1 MNLQQAIKPLFIFE
15 IANNHNGSVEHGLTI
30 IREIN
35 KVTTK
40 FRDLFD
46 FGFKLQ
52 YRDLDSLI
60 HPDFKDRTDLKYIKR
75 FSETKLQIEEFIQLK
90 TEMVNLGFVTICTP
104 FDEKSVDRIESQDY
118 DVIKIASCSINDWP
132 LLERIVQSNKPVI
145 ASTAGAEFD
154 VIDKVVSFFQH
165 RNKDFSL
172 MHCIGE
178 YPTPN
183 QNLNLNQI
191 DLLKARYPGVRIG
204 YSTHEQPDLT
214 VPIAMAIAKGTTIF
228 EKHVGVA
235 TDAISLNDYS
245 ANPAQVEIWLEAA
258 RGAYEMSGVSD
269 LRHTFATSE
278 VASLLSLR
286 RGVFANR
293 DIQQGEKIDQSD
305 LLIAIPTTTDQIT
318 ANDLSKYT
326 QLYAETDLK
335 ANKPLLNSN
344 VKRVEIRDQVYQ
356 IVEQIKTILQ
366 ESRVVVP
373 HQLNF
378 EISHHYGIERFNE
391 FGATII
397 SYLNRE
403 YCKKLIVI
411 IPDQIHP
418 EQYHKLKEETFI
430 VQYGE
435 VDIILDGQH
444 RLCQPGDIVIVERG
458 VKHIFSSKTGAVIE
472 EISST
477 HYADDSYYTDP
488 EIAKNHFRKT
498 LLTHWVD

>member
-15 IANNHNGSVEHGLTI
+15 IANNHSGSVEHGLTI

-90 TEMVNLGFVTICTP
+90 MEMASFGFVTICTP

-132 LLERIVQSNKPVI
+132 LLERIAQSDKPVI

-154 VIDKVVSFFQH
+154 VLDQVVSFFQH

-214 VPIAMAIAKGTTIF
+214 APIAIAIAKGATIF
-228 EKHVGVA
+228 EKHVGFP
-235 TDAISLNDYS
+235 TDSISLNDYS
-245 ANPAQVEIWLEAA
+245 ASPTQVETWLEAA
-258 RGAYEMSGVSD
+258 RCAYKMSGVSD
-269 LRHTFATSE
+269 RRHTFATSE

-293 DIQQGEKIDQSD
+293 DIQQGEKIDRSD

-326 QLYAETDLK
+326 QLYAEADIK
-335 ANKPLLNSN
+335 ANQPFLDSN
-344 VKRVEIRDQVYQ
+344 VKRVEIRDRVYQ
-356 IVEQIKTILQ
+356 IVEQIKVILR

-378 EISHHYGIERFNE
+378 EISHHYGIERFDE

-411 IPDQIHP
+411 IPDQVHP

-435 VDIILDGQH
+435 VNIILDGEQQ
-444 RLCQPGDIVIVERG
+444 LCQPGDIVTVERG

-477 HYADDSYYTDP
+477 HYPDDSYYTDP